1 LKRTRSTQKGR
12 TITKKSNFLIGLILV
27 MVVSTVIAVPG
38 WAAEPVVGLVDVN
51 KILNAHPGTQK
62 ILEVENR
69 LQEEMQKRQAELN
82 EKGKGKTREDVQ
94 E

>member
-1 LKRTRSTQKGR
+1 M
-12 TITKKSNFLIGLILV
+12 KKSNFLIRLILV

-69 LQEEMQKRQAELN
+69 LQEEMQKGRLN
-82 EKGKGKTREDVQ
+82 
-94 E
+94 